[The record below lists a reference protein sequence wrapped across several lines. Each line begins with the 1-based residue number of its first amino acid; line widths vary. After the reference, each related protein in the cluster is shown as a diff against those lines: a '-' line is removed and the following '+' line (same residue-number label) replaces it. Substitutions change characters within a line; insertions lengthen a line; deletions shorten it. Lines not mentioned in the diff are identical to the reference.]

1 MSDDPVGRGNPPK
14 HSQFKPGVSGNP
26 RGRRRKLPRAD
37 IPSQIGKDFRRIAE
51 TKVFTTQ
58 NGRRV
63 KISLIEGVFMS
74 IFKQAAEGK
83 ISQQRLVLKY
93 FGAALAENLERFPTC
108 PTLMCSKPCT
118 SRMTCRST
126 RCSSTWWTIS
136 PAGPSGS
143 SEEISGS
150 VVSPLPEFTF
160 PKAYRVRPN
169 EHPWNSGF

>member
-14 HSQFKPGVSGNP
+14 HSQFKPGLSGNP

-63 KISLIEGVFMS
+63 KISLIEGVLMS

-93 FGAALAENLERFPTC
+93 FGTALAENLERLPHLANIDVFEAKLIENDLPLDEVFQHLIDNLTRR
-108 PTLMCSKPCT
+108 SK
-118 SRMTCRST
+118 RK
-126 RCSSTWWTIS
+126 
-136 PAGPSGS
+136 
-143 SEEISGS
+143 
-150 VVSPLPEFTF
+150 L
-160 PKAYRVRPN
+160 
-169 EHPWNSGF
+169 

>member
-93 FGAALAENLERFPTC
+93 FGAALAENLERLPHLANIDVFEAMHIENDLPLDEVFQHLIDNLTRR
-108 PTLMCSKPCT
+108 SK
-118 SRMTCRST
+118 RK
-126 RCSSTWWTIS
+126 
-136 PAGPSGS
+136 
-143 SEEISGS
+143 
-150 VVSPLPEFTF
+150 L
-160 PKAYRVRPN
+160 
-169 EHPWNSGF
+169 

>member
-51 TKVFTTQ
+51 TPVSATR

-63 KISLIEGVFMS
+63 KSSYFEVVLMS

-83 ISQQRLVLKY
+83 ISQQKLVLQY
-93 FGAALAENLERFPTC
+93 FGAALAENLERLPDLANIDAFEAAMIARDAPLDEVFQHLIDNLTRR
-108 PTLMCSKPCT
+108 SK
-118 SRMTCRST
+118 RK
-126 RCSSTWWTIS
+126 
-136 PAGPSGS
+136 
-143 SEEISGS
+143 
-150 VVSPLPEFTF
+150 L
-160 PKAYRVRPN
+160 
-169 EHPWNSGF
+169 

>member
-37 IPSQIGKDFRRIAE
+37 IPSQIGKDVLRIAE

-63 KISLIEGVFMS
+63 KISLIEGVLMS

-93 FGAALAENLERFPTC
+93 FDAALSEKLERLPHLANIDVLEAMLIENDLPLDDEFQQ
-108 PTLMCSKPCT
+108 LIDNLIRRSK
-118 SRMTCRST
+118 RK
-126 RCSSTWWTIS
+126 
-136 PAGPSGS
+136 
-143 SEEISGS
+143 
-150 VVSPLPEFTF
+150 L
-160 PKAYRVRPN
+160 
-169 EHPWNSGF
+169 